1 MSPPEVWGP
10 PIWTLFHVLAEK
22 INERAY
28 PFYVG
33 QIFRVI
39 KMICSALPCPECTQ
53 DATIFLNKIKL
64 QDLKIK
70 NDFKNMIYLF
80 HNHVNVKKRK
90 YLYNYANLE
99 IYNIIHVLNRFISVY
114 HTRGNM
120 NLLAESFQRQLIV
133 KNVKN
138 WFSNNIRIFA
148 PSPPVNNSVPVVESA
163 SEDENIVIVEF
174 NMKSTVITSEEPII
188 EPSIEPIMEPTIEP
202 SVEPTIEPTI
212 EPTAVTSEEPEVL
225 EPIIEPTAVTSEEPE
240 VLEPIM
246 ESTVEQNIEEQ
257 TIIEPQK
264 TKKNK
269 KKKTA

>member
-64 QDLKIK
+64 QDLKTK

-99 IYNIIHVLNRFISVY
+99 IYKKYNIIHVFNRFISVY

-225 EPIIEPTAVTSEEPE
+225 EPI
-240 VLEPIM
+240 M

-264 TKKNK
+264 TKKNR